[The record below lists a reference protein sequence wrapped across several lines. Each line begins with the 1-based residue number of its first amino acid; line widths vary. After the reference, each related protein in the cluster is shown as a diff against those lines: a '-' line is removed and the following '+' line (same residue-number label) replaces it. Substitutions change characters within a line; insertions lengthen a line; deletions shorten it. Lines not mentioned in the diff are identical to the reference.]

1 MFSDKS
7 DSLNHVQGTHLK
19 KLLAAAKT
27 TLWARKRALSSVTRV
42 TSVMAPDSL
51 IPARE
56 AARLELY
63 WFHLRQNFW
72 PDDSSMAMLL

>member
-1 MFSDKS
+1 MFFRTT
-7 DSLNHVQGTHLK
+7 GAHLK

-27 TLWARKRALSSVTRV
+27 TLWARKLAPSSVSRV
-42 TSVMAPDSL
+42 ASVMAPDSL

-72 PDDSSMAMLL
+72 PDISSIVTTLQSE

>member
-7 DSLNHVQGTHLK
+7 DSLNHVQCIYLK

-72 PDDSSMAMLL
+72 PDDSSIAMLL

>member
-1 MFSDKS
+1 MH
-7 DSLNHVQGTHLK
+7 LYLK

-72 PDDSSMAMLL
+72 PEPDSSISML